1 MMKRPEKTRPAPTPR
16 QAPAAA
22 AIELTILHLAAGG
35 DGAARLDDG
44 SVIHVPF
51 ALPGERVRAIPDGP
65 GHARLEA
72 VLSASPDRVTPPCPH
87 FGSCGGCALQ
97 HLADGAYAAWKQDR
111 LRHALARAGY
121 PDANVAALRR
131 TPPGTRRRMDF
142 CAQRIS
148 GGILF
153 GLHAAGTK
161 TVIDID
167 TCPVLHPSLVALL
180 PALRTS
186 LTGLAGLRHSA
197 DVAINLLDTGPDILI
212 RADGPPAP
220 TDRAKLADF
229 CRAHDV
235 ARIAWAQG
243 AGQPEIVAQIAAPAI
258 SYAGVSVSPPPGAFL
273 QAAPAGEAAIVAS
286 VRAGLPGKLTRRSR
300 IIELYAGIGTLCFP
314 LATAAPVTAYEG
326 NAAAHAVLSRAAGG
340 TRVTPVLRD
349 LVRQPLQ
356 IKELAGAAAVVLDPP
371 FAGAAAQMPTLAAS
385 KVAVII
391 YVSCN
396 PAALTRD
403 AAVLHAAGYALAT
416 ATPIDQFLWSA
427 QVESVAV
434 FTR

>member
-1 MMKRPEKTRPAPTPR
+1 MKRPEKPAPAASRPE
-16 QAPAAA
+16 AA
-22 AIELTILHLAAGG
+22 AIELTILHLAAAG
-35 DGAARLDDG
+35 DGAAKLPDG
-44 SVIHVPF
+44 TPIHVPF
-51 ALPGERVRAIPDGP
+51 TLPGELVLARPDGA
-65 GHARLEA
+65 GRARLVA
-72 VLSASPDRVTPPCPH
+72 LLDASPDRMTPPCRH

-97 HLADGAYAAWKQDR
+97 HMADLPYAAWKQER
-111 LRHALARAGY
+111 LRHALVRAGY
-121 PDANVAALRR
+121 NEDAVAALRR
-131 TPPGTRRRMDF
+131 TPPGTRRRMEF
-142 CAQRIS
+142 AAQRIS
-148 GGILF
+148 GGIRF
-153 GLHAAGTK
+153 GLHEAGSK
-161 TVIDID
+161 AIIDIEA
-167 TCPVLHPSLVALL
+167 CPVLHPRLVALL
-180 PALRTS
+180 PALRTA

-229 CRAHDV
+229 CRAHDI

-243 AGQPEIVAQIAAPAI
+243 AGDAEIVAQIAAPAI
-258 SYAGVSVSPPPGAFL
+258 FYAGVSVSPPPGAFL

-286 VRAGLPGKLTRRSR
+286 VLAGLPGKLTRRSR
-300 IIELYAGIGTLCFP
+300 IIELYAGIGTLSFP
-314 LATAAPVTAYEG
+314 LAGAAPVTAYEG
-326 NAAAHAVLSRAAGG
+326 NAAAHAVLCRAAGG

-371 FAGAAAQMPTLAAS
+371 FAGAAVQMPNLAAS
-385 KVAVII
+385 KVPVII

-403 AAVLHAAGYALAT
+403 AAVLRAAGYALAM